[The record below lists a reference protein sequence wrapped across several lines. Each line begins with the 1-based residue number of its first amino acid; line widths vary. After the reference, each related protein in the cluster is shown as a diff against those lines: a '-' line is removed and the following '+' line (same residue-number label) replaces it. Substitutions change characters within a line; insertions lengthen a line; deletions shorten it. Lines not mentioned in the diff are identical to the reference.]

1 MYSIVERPIK
11 DANRMSEKLI
21 KVNIA
26 NRLYPI
32 KINEADEAQ
41 VHEAAK
47 MINSRVKTYFEQ
59 FNVKDKQDVLAMYAL
74 ELATD
79 NINLR
84 QQPAIAGDPQI
95 EQVVVSLE
103 NLLSDIQL

>member
-1 MYSIVERPIK
+1 M
-11 DANRMSEKLI
+11 NEKLI

-32 KINEADEAQ
+32 RVNEADEAQ
-41 VHEAAK
+41 VQEAAA

-84 QQPAIAGDPQI
+84 QNPAVVGNPQL
-95 EQVVVSLE
+95 EQVVMSLD
-103 NLLSDIQL
+103 NLLSDINV

>member
-1 MYSIVERPIK
+1 M
-11 DANRMSEKLI
+11 NEKLI

-32 KINEADEAQ
+32 RVNETDEAQ
-41 VHEAAK
+41 VQEAAA

-59 FNVKDKQDVLAMYAL
+59 FNVKDKQDLLAMYAL

-84 QQPAIAGDPQI
+84 QNPAVAGNPQL
-95 EQVVVSLE
+95 EQVVMNLE
-103 NLLSDIQL
+103 NLLSDINV

>member
-1 MYSIVERPIK
+1 
-11 DANRMSEKLI
+11 MSEKLI

-32 KINEADEAQ
+32 RVNESDEAQ
-41 VHEAAK
+41 VQEAAA

-84 QQPAIAGDPQI
+84 QNPAVASNPQL
-95 EQVVVSLE
+95 EQVVLNLE
-103 NLLSDIQL
+103 NLLSDINI

>member
-1 MYSIVERPIK
+1 M
-11 DANRMSEKLI
+11 NEKLI

-32 KINEADEAQ
+32 RVNETDEAQ
-41 VHEAAK
+41 VQEAAA

-84 QQPAIAGDPQI
+84 QNPAVAGNPQL
-95 EQVVVSLE
+95 EQVVMNLE
-103 NLLSDIQL
+103 NLLSDINV